1 MPAGWALRKL
11 DSLGGAA
18 VAAVGGGA
26 ASQWRAFLH
35 QYLQRLGGHADEARR
50 GLEGTKAHVA
60 EIIDAADAAQKAVL
74 SEMVHSGEARV
85 SELGESLR
93 VLADAGPVMQPVVFL
108 RHMDPAIA
116 RATLDTFQPA
126 LPIDP
131 ASLMWAGAG
140 LVLTLVLYEVVKG
153 VLWAPVAVAKG
164 VARKPK
170 KGRSPADRAPR
181 ERIEPS
187 L

>member
-35 QYLQRLGGHADEARR
+35 QYLQRLGGHADEAVRNLDHLTELHDLA
-50 GLEGTKAHVA
+50 GPA
-60 EIIDAADAAQKAVL
+60 EQPVL
-74 SEMVHSGEARV
+74 ASMMSQGSARV
-85 SELGESLR
+85 EDLREALR
-93 VLADAGPVMQPVVFL
+93 VLTDAGPVMQPVAFL
-108 RHMDPAIA
+108 RHLDPAIA
-116 RATLDTFQPA
+116 RATLDGFQPA
-126 LPIDP
+126 LPLDT
-131 ASLMWAGAG
+131 ASLLWAGAG
-140 LVLTLVLYEVVKG
+140 LVLTLVLYELVKG
-153 VLWAPVAVAKG
+153 VLWAPVAVVKG
-164 VARKPK
+164 MARKPR
-170 KGRSPADRAPR
+170 GRRRPGGDRAPR